1 MSPQAGQG
9 RLLSARSVAVLLIA
23 AGAAFVPV
31 PRWLVERAYSNG
43 FYALGQPLMT
53 FTSNLTRFALFDAL
67 CIGVVAAF
75 LVLGV
80 RDLLGRAVLPAV
92 ARIVVRVVIWSAALY
107 LLFAIA
113 WGFNYRRERLTER
126 LEFDVDRVTPAAA
139 TRLAASAADRLNAL
153 YTSAHSDGWPPAA
166 TIDPALAGAFD
177 RVSAQLGSAVRVVAG
192 RPKRSLLDWYFR
204 RAGVSGM
211 TDPYFLETLVASDLL
226 PFEHPF
232 VVAHE
237 WSHLAGIADEGEANA
252 VGWFVC
258 LNSSAANQYSGWL
271 FMYDEVSRV
280 LAAPD
285 RAAIA
290 SRLRPGP
297 IADLRAIRDRIAANV
312 NPEISSAGWRVYDTY
327 LKANRVE
334 AGMRSYDE
342 VLRLALGLRVFQ
354 TY

>member
-1 MSPQAGQG
+1 MSPDGRG
-9 RLLSARSVAVLLIA
+9 RLLSARRVALLLAA
-23 AGAAFVPV
+23 AGAAFLPV
-31 PRWLVERAYSNG
+31 PPWLVERVYSNG
-43 FYALGQPLMT
+43 FYALVQPAMT

-67 CIGVVAAF
+67 CIGVTAAF
-75 LVLGV
+75 LVLAI
-80 RDLLGRAVLPAV
+80 RDLVGRSVFPSV
-92 ARIVVRVVIWSAALY
+92 ARIVARAVIWIAGLY
-107 LLFAIA
+107 VLFAIG
-113 WGFNYRRERLTER
+113 WGFNYRRERLTDR
-126 LEFDVDRVTPAAA
+126 LEFDAERVTSAAA
-139 TRLAASAADRLNAL
+139 IRLASAAADRLNDL
-153 YTSAHSDGWPPAA
+153 YTSAHSDGWPPAT
-166 TIDPALAGAFD
+166 TIDPSLAGAFD

-271 FMYDEVSRV
+271 FMYDEVVRV
-280 LAAPD
+280 LPASE

-290 SRLRPGP
+290 ARLRTGP

-312 NPEISSAGWRVYDTY
+312 NPDISSAGWRVYDTY

-342 VLRLALGLRVFQ
+342 VLRLALGLRMFQ
-354 TY
+354 IY

>member
-1 MSPQAGQG
+1 MSPDASG
-9 RLLSARSVAVLLIA
+9 RLLSARRVALVLVA
-23 AGAAFVPV
+23 AGTAFLPA
-31 PRWLVERAYSNG
+31 PRWAVERAYSNG
-43 FYALGQPLMT
+43 FYALLQPAIT
-53 FTSNLTRFALFDAL
+53 FTSNLSRFALFDAL
-67 CIGVVAAF
+67 CIGVTAAF
-75 LVLGV
+75 LLLGI
-80 RDLLGRAVLPAV
+80 RDLLGRSVLSGV
-92 ARIVVRVVIWSAALY
+92 ARIVVRLVIWSAALY
-107 LLFAIA
+107 VLFAVA

-126 LEFDVDRVTPAAA
+126 LAFDAARVTPAAA
-139 TRLAASAADRLNAL
+139 VRLASAAVDRLNAL
-153 YTSAHSDGWPPAA
+153 YTAAHSDGWPPATA
-166 TIDPALAGAFD
+166 IDPSLAGAFD

-232 VVAHE
+232 VIAHE

-271 FMYDEVSRV
+271 FMYDEVVRV
-280 LAAPD
+280 LPARD

-290 SRLRPGP
+290 TRLGTGP

-312 NPEISSAGWRVYDTY
+312 NPDISSAGWRLYDTY

-342 VLRLALGLRVFQ
+342 VLRLALGLRMFQ
-354 TY
+354 AY